1 MNHRKLFSR
10 HFMTYVFGCIKIPK
24 RDKLLLS
31 KHGLNTKLKIPQKLF
46 QLSQFFKYGKK
57 INLHKY
63 IQKMFPTSVLG
74 TTQPQFENILKP
86 KITESFSSSV
96 WKTQVVIHFSLRG
109 LNLLQIL
116 LFNPFQSL
124 LNNFKMRQG
133 YTKNESSLQ
142 CGRNILKSPKSER
155 WTSSLTKK

>member
-1 MNHRKLFSR
+1 MNQGKLFSR
-10 HFMTYVFGCIKIPK
+10 HFMTYVFGCIKIRK
-24 RDKLLLS
+24 KDKLLLS

-46 QLSQFFKYGKK
+46 QLFQFFKYGKRM
-57 INLHKY
+57 NLYKY

-74 TTQPQFENILKP
+74 KTQPQFENILKL

-96 WKTQVVIHFSLRG
+96 WNTEVVIHFSLRG

-116 LFNPFQSL
+116 LFNHFQSF

-133 YTKNESSLQ
+133 YL
-142 CGRNILKSPKSER
+142 
-155 WTSSLTKK
+155 